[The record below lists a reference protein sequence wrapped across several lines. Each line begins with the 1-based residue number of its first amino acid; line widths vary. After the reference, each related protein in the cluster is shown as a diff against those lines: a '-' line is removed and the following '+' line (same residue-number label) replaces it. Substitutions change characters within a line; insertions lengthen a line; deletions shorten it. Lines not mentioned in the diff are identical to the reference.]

1 VPLYPFITD
10 YYIIYSYN
18 VRGYVLTSITSFAE
32 SNSSSWVDS
41 WENNSSNEKCFLS
54 KFFLTIYLY
63 LYTFS
68 YIVE

>member
-1 VPLYPFITD
+1 MWL
-10 YYIIYSYN
+10 S
-18 VRGYVLTSITSFAE
+18 VLTSITSFAE
-32 SNSSSWVDS
+32 SNNSSCFDS
-41 WENNSSNEKCFLS
+41 CENNSSNEKCFLS